1 MKAFLATL
9 RFLTILPLGRPGPF
23 DPKGMVAHFPLA
35 GLTVGLM
42 LAVAD
47 SLLALIWPPMVAA
60 ALEAALLAAIS
71 GALHLDGLADT
82 ADGLYGHREPQTALA
97 IMKDSRVGA
106 MGLVAVVVVLLVK
119 TAALG
124 HIDHARFLALTLVP
138 AYARAAMMVG
148 MRLLPYAR
156 GPEGTGSAF
165 FETPLA
171 NADFRYLIIPA
182 ALSLLL
188 GWRGIVLNLVFALVT
203 TALILLYRRRLGG
216 ITGDLLGAM
225 SEIVEAALFTAV
237 CMGAAS

>member
-1 MKAFLATL
+1 MKVFLATL

-23 DPKGMVAHFPLA
+23 DPRGLVAHFPLA
-35 GLTVGLM
+35 GLAMGLL
-42 LAVAD
+42 LAVVD
-47 SLLALIWPPMVAA
+47 SLLALIWPPMVVA
-60 ALEAALLAAIS
+60 ALDAALLAAIS
-71 GALHLDGLADT
+71 GALHLDGLADM
-82 ADGLYGHREPQTALA
+82 ADGLYGHRDPQKALA

-119 TAALG
+119 TVALG
-124 HIDHARFLALTLVP
+124 HIDHARFLALALVP
-138 AYARAAMMVG
+138 AYARAAMMFG

-156 GPEGTGSAF
+156 GPEGTGGAF

-188 GWRGIVLNLVFALVT
+188 GWRGIVLNLVFALAT
-203 TALILLYRRRLGG
+203 AALIVLYRRRLGG

-225 SEIVEAALFTAV
+225 TEIVEAVLFTAV